1 MKNPLFYAKILLF
14 GEYGIIENSKGL
26 TIPYNFYQGALKFE
40 LTPESASSN
49 ESLRKYAQF
58 LSENFSD
65 QFNTESFIEDVKNG
79 MYFDSNIPQG
89 YGVGSSGA
97 LVAAIY
103 NKYSKDKI
111 DIQADLTKDKIAE
124 LKLIFGKMESYFH
137 GKSSGIDP
145 LICYMN
151 IPLLIQSKDDI
162 STVGLPAASIDGKGA
177 VFLINSGEPGETA
190 PMVQIFFE
198 KLKGEGFR
206 KTLKEEFIKYNNA
219 CIDYFVKGEYNPLF
233 ANLQKLS
240 SWAFEHFRPMIPQ
253 KLVDA
258 WKTGIDT
265 DTYYLKLCGSGGG
278 GYVLGFTQDYEK
290 AKTHLKDF
298 NTEVIYRF

>member
-1 MKNPLFYAKILLF
+1 MKTPLFYAKILLF

-26 TIPYNFYQGALKFE
+26 TIPYNFYQGTLKFE
-40 LTPESASSN
+40 PSDIAENSN
-49 ESLRKYAQF
+49 SHLRKYAKF
-58 LSENFSD
+58 LSENFSN
-65 QFNTESFIEDVKNG
+65 QFDTEAFNNDVENG

-103 NKYSKDKI
+103 DKYAKDKI
-111 DIQADLTKDKIAE
+111 EIQQQLTKEKIAE
-124 LKLIFGKMESYFH
+124 LKLMFGKMESYFH

-162 STVGLPAASIDGKGA
+162 STIGLPEASANGKGA

-198 KLKGEGFR
+198 KMKKEGFR

-219 CIDYFVKGEYNPLF
+219 CIESFVKGEYNPLF
-233 ANLQKLS
+233 NNLQKLS
-240 SWAFEHFRPMIPQ
+240 TWAFEHFRPMIPQ

-258 WKTGIDT
+258 WKIGIDT

-298 NTEVIYRF
+298 NTEIIYRF